1 MKWIPTT
8 QFQVAQT
15 GEDKILRYSYLEK
28 KLRKHST
35 PLTTHHQIVETSGIA
50 KKMGL
55 CGGSH
60 SHGLKKLVS
69 VNAFE
74 CFSVD

>member
-15 GEDKILRYSYLEK
+15 GEDKILRYSYFENLK
-28 KLRKHST
+28 SI
-35 PLTTHHQIVETSGIA
+35 PLTTHYQIVETTGFD
-50 KKMGL
+50 KKMDL

-69 VNAFE
+69 VNAIE

>member
-15 GEDKILRYSYLEK
+15 GEDKILRYSYFER
-28 KLRKHST
+28 KLTKHST
-35 PLTTHHQIVETSGIA
+35 ALTVIVETSGFDE
-50 KKMGL
+50 KMGL
-55 CGGSH
+55 LGGGGSY

-69 VNAFE
+69 VIAI
-74 CFSVD
+74 

>member
-15 GEDKILRYSYLEK
+15 GEDKILRYSYFER

-35 PLTTHHQIVETSGIA
+35 PLTVTRLWRPVVLM
-50 KKMGL
+50 KRWVYV
-55 CGGSH
+55 GGSY
-60 SHGLKKLVS
+60 SRGLKKLVS
-69 VNAFE
+69 VNAIE